1 MAGAD
6 AVLEALPDGVVVVD
20 AEGTVTRVNAAA
32 EDLLGSLTGRALAH
46 AGPPGAALAALAT
59 RAAGGDA
66 RMTLGLASGPVEVRA
81 APLEEGG
88 RVLVLR
94 PPGRFAGL
102 AEDEAE
108 LARVTALAAGLAHEI
123 KNPLAGLKGAADLL
137 AREAGDSPLADYGK
151 VIAREAARL
160 DDLVRGLLDLARP
173 RPPARRP
180 VDLHV
185 LLDEV
190 LLLATAEAPG
200 ITVVRRYDP
209 SLPALPGDRDQLVQ
223 VLLNLLNNAVEAMA
237 GDRGTLT
244 VATGLA
250 LGLAT
255 GSAAT
260 GRRTM
265 AQVVVEDEGPG
276 FAPEVLDRPFTPF
289 LTTKASGTGLGLAL
303 ARRLTE
309 AHGGLLELA
318 QRPGGG
324 ARVRVLLPVV

>member
-1 MAGAD
+1 M
-6 AVLEALPDGVVVVD
+6 
-20 AEGTVTRVNAAA
+20 
-32 EDLLGSLTGRALAH
+32 
-46 AGPPGAALAALAT
+46 
-59 RAAGGDA
+59 
-66 RMTLGLASGPVEVRA
+66 
-81 APLEEGG
+81 
-88 RVLVLR
+88 
-94 PPGRFAGL
+94 
-102 AEDEAE
+102 
-108 LARVTALAAGLAHEI
+108 
-123 KNPLAGLKGAADLL
+123 
-137 AREAGDSPLADYGK
+137 
-151 VIAREAARL
+151 
-160 DDLVRGLLDLARP
+160 
-173 RPPARRP
+173 
-180 VDLHV
+180 DLHV

>member
-20 AEGTVTRVNAAA
+20 AAGTVTQVNAAA
-32 EDLLGSLTGRALAH
+32 EELLGSLTGRPLAECG
-46 AGPPGAALAALAT
+46 APGAALAALAA
-59 RAAGGDA
+59 RAAEGDA
-66 RMTLGLASGPVEVRA
+66 RRTLGLSTGPVEVRA
-81 APLEEGG
+81 APVGDGG

-94 PPGRFAGL
+94 SPGRFALL
-102 AEDEAE
+102 AEDEGE

-137 AREAGDSPLADYGK
+137 AREAGAGPLADYAT
-151 VIAREAARL
+151 VIAREAGRL

-173 RPPARRP
+173 RPPVRRP

-185 LLDEV
+185 LLDEL
-190 LLLATAEAPG
+190 LLLATAGAPG
-200 ITVVRRYDP
+200 ITVARRYDP
-209 SLPALPGDRDQLVQ
+209 SLPELPVDRDQLVQ
-223 VLLNLLNNAVEAMA
+223 VLLNLLKNAVEAMA
-237 GDRGTLT
+237 GAGTLT

-250 LGLAT
+250 LGLST

-289 LTTKASGTGLGLAL
+289 LTTKAQGTGLGLPL

-309 AHGGLLELA
+309 AHGGLLELGR
-318 QRPGGG
+318 RPGGG